1 MDEISSVL
9 QFWFGELDARGC
21 ADPDHAARWWKKDEA
36 FDAQIRERFGALHT
50 AVASGEREVW
60 LGSDR
65 GSLAYVIV
73 LDQFSRNMFRGGA
86 RSFEYDASALRTALA
101 ALAREVDRRLAFD
114 ERGFLYMPLMHSE
127 DIAMQDRCV
136 ALFAALRDQAGA
148 ELVARAAASLSYAE
162 RHRDIVKRFGR
173 FPHRN
178 ALLGRT
184 STFEEVEFLTEPGSS
199 F

>member
-1 MDEISSVL
+1 MDEITSVL
-9 QFWFGELDARGC
+9 QFWFGDLDARGA
-21 ADPDHAARWWKKDEA
+21 ADPEHAARWWTKDDG
-36 FDAQIRERFGALHT
+36 FDARIREHFGALHA
-50 AVASGEREVW
+50 AVAGGERETW
-60 LGSDR
+60 LASDR

-73 LDQFSRNMFRGGA
+73 LDQFSRNMFRGSA
-86 RSFEYDASALRTALA
+86 RSFEYDASALRA
-101 ALAREVDRRLAFD
+101 AIAAIARGVDRRLAFD

-127 DIAMQDRCV
+127 DLAMQERCV
-136 ALFAALRDQAGA
+136 ALFAALCDEAPDTLREQA
-148 ELVARAAASLSYAE
+148 ARSLSYAE

-184 STFEEVEFLTEPGSS
+184 STFEEVSFLTEPGSS